1 MHLYNK
7 QHLYKVSRKGWRHG
21 AKHQLRVVICETWR
35 LVGNVVFGGNCGVW
49 WKHLDTKSHFPS
61 FCDDFTTDIRIFDNC
76 DDQCEFNS
84 ENRGLKVLL
93 DKNNIVFLVLSATP
107 KTFES
112 IGFHSKKLIK
122 ISASRQKNSFEFE
135 VLWFPTMNS
144 KHIISLW
151 ARSKSGLWTV

>member
-84 ENRGLKVLL
+84 ENRGLRVLL
-93 DKNNIVFLVLSATP
+93 DKNKIVFLVLSATP
-107 KTFES
+107 KNIWIHRFSFQKTHKKS
-112 IGFHSKKLIK
+112 ALRAKKLFWI
-122 ISASRQKNSFEFE
+122 
-135 VLWFPTMNS
+135 
-144 KHIISLW
+144 
-151 ARSKSGLWTV
+151 RSVVIPNNKLKA